1 MFVLEIQKLVLPLL
15 LVKGAPLEK
24 GQNLHR
30 AFFLSGR
37 VLYFFEGCV
46 LPDVMVLRLIQ
57 WTLVTLS
64 IPLPNMV
71 KFSTRLSFDV
81 KLESSRVRET
91 ARIISK
97 VLRVSKETIR
107 TRLRKLT

>member
-1 MFVLEIQKLVLPLL
+1 
-15 LVKGAPLEK
+15 
-24 GQNLHR
+24 
-30 AFFLSGR
+30 
-37 VLYFFEGCV
+37 
-46 LPDVMVLRLIQ
+46 MVLRLIQ
-57 WTLVTLS
+57 WILVNL
-64 IPLPNMV
+64 ILPLPNMV
-71 KFSTRLSFDV
+71 KFSTKLSFDV